1 MPLWF
6 LILAFQNYAPSW
18 LAGRI
23 KPIAAPLV
31 TVRFNHCIV
40 EQVIWKKLLYIVC
53 VSHSVMSDSLRP
65 CGLWSARLL
74 SPWNSP
80 GKNTGVGSLSLLPEI
95 FPTQILNPGLLY
107 CRQILYCLSH
117 QGSPLF
123 IMQANK
129 CILSRVVFLL
139 LEKFHKDCF

>member
-1 MPLWF
+1 MISHFTFPKLCSL
-6 LILAFQNYAPSW
+6 LISWQNKTNGSSI
-18 LAGRI
+18 GHSEI
-23 KPIAAPLV
+23 Q
-31 TVRFNHCIV
+31 NHCIV

-53 VSHSVMSDSLRP
+53 VRHSVVSDSWRP
-65 CGLWSARLL
+65 RGLWSARLL

-80 GKNTGVGSLSLLPEI
+80 GKNTGVGSLSLLQI
-95 FPTQILNPGLLY
+95 FLTQILNPGVLH

-129 CILSRVVFLL
+129 CILFRVVFLL
-139 LEKFHKDCF
+139 PEKFHKDSL